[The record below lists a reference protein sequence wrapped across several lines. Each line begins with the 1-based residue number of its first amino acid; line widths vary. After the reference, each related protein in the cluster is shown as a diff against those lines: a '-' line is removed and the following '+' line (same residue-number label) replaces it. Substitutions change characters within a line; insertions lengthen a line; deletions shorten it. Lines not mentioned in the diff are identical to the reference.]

1 MVPRPGAKRHKE
13 EGVKKRVLVIS
24 DGIVHPSIAARWN
37 FKNFLSGM
45 DGLECVYSRSIEA
58 LRTLSDGAFDAL
70 AVYLH
75 RRAISDEALR
85 ALEDFVCG
93 GGGFLAVH
101 SASASYKAKSRWFDV
116 LGGRFIGH
124 GKIEPFTLRRVD
136 GGIFGGIGD
145 FTVHDELYLH
155 ECDAANTV
163 HFVADTAKG
172 PEPQV
177 WTRAYGKGRVCY
189 YAPGHRAATMKHPGT
204 VDVLA
209 RGLRWACG
217 MDRPGKGV
225 RK

>member
-1 MVPRPGAKRHKE
+1 
-13 EGVKKRVLVIS
+13 VKKRILVIS
-24 DGIVHPSIAARWN
+24 DGIVHPSIMARRN
-37 FKNFLSGM
+37 FKNFLRGM
-45 DGLECVYSRSIEA
+45 DGLECVYSSSIEA
-58 LRTLSDGAFDAL
+58 LRTLSDGAFGAV

-85 ALEDFVCG
+85 ALEDFVRG

-101 SASASYKAKSRWFDV
+101 SASASFKTHDRWFEV

-124 GKIEPFTLRRVD
+124 GTIEPFTLRRMRD
-136 GGIFGGIGD
+136 GIFSGTED

-155 ECDAANTV
+155 ECDVSNTV
-163 HFVADTAKG
+163 HFVADMAKG

-204 VDVLA
+204 VDVLG
-209 RGLRWACG
+209 RGLRWVCG
-217 MDRPGKGV
+217 SDRAGKGV
-225 RK
+225 

>member
-1 MVPRPGAKRHKE
+1 MKN
-13 EGVKKRVLVIS
+13 RVLVIS
-24 DGIVHPSIAARWN
+24 DGIVHPSIVARWN
-37 FKNFLSGM
+37 FKRFLSTI
-45 DGLECVYSRSIEA
+45 DGLECVYSRSIES
-58 LRTLSDGAFDAL
+58 LKTLSDGAFDAL

-75 RRAISDEALR
+75 RRAISAEALR
-85 ALEDFVCG
+85 ALEGFVRG

-155 ECDAANTV
+155 DCDAANTV

-177 WTRAYGKGRVCY
+177 WTRADGKGR
-189 YAPGHRAATMKHPGT
+189 
-204 VDVLA
+204 D
-209 RGLRWACG
+209 LR
-217 MDRPGKGV
+217 
-225 RK
+225 

>member
-37 FKNFLSGM
+37 FKRFLSTI
-45 DGLECVYSRSIEA
+45 DGLECVCSRSIES
-58 LRTLSDGAFDAL
+58 LRTLSDGAFGAL

-75 RRAISDEALR
+75 RRAISGEALR
-85 ALEDFVCG
+85 ALEDFVRG

-101 SASASYKAKSRWFDV
+101 SASASFKTHDRWFEV

-124 GKIEPFTLRRVD
+124 GKIEPFTLRRMRD
-136 GGIFGGIGD
+136 GIFSGIENY
-145 FTVHDELYLH
+145 TVHDELYLH
-155 ECDAANTV
+155 EYDDSNTV
-163 HFVADTAKG
+163 HFITDTAKG

-189 YAPGHRAATMKHPGT
+189 YAPGHRAATMTHAGT
-204 VDVLA
+204 VKVLA
-209 RGLRWACG
+209 RGFRWVCG
-217 MDRPGKGV
+217 LEDHTGGTRT
-225 RK
+225 